1 MKITHLELAGFI
13 PLLRQPHKKC
23 FLHIGCG
30 HANPDRLP
38 ECFRTGDWQEITLDI
53 DPSTQPTIVGSIADM
68 HQVKDGSMDAVWSS
82 HNLEHLEAFEV
93 PKALKEIHRVLKPGG
108 MFLVTLPDLEQIAA
122 LIIDGKIN
130 DAVYES
136 PSGPITPLDMLF
148 GFQKSMAAG
157 NAYMAHRSG
166 FTAATLQQHL
176 TDAGFKE
183 IRIRRGGC
191 FDLWGVSVK

>member
-53 DPSTQPTIVGSIADM
+53 DPSTKPNIVGSIVDM
-68 HQVKDGSMDAVWSS
+68 NQVKDGNMDAVWSS
-82 HNLEHLEAFEV
+82 HNLEHLEAFQV

-122 LIIDGKIN
+122 LILDGKLN
-130 DAVYES
+130 DTVYRS
-136 PSGPITPLDMLF
+136 VSGPITPLDMLF
-148 GFQKSMAAG
+148 GFQKSMAEG
-157 NAYMAHRSG
+157 NGFMAHRSG
-166 FTAATLQQHL
+166 FTRATLQQYL

>member
-1 MKITHLELAGFI
+1 MKITHLELASFI

-53 DPSTQPTIVGSIADM
+53 DPSTKPTIVGDIADM
-68 HQVKDGSMDAVWSS
+68 HQIKDGSVDAVWSS
-82 HNLEHLEAFEV
+82 HNLEHLEAYAV

-122 LIIDGKIN
+122 LIIDGRLN
-130 DAVYES
+130 DTVYES
-136 PSGPITPLDMLF
+136 VSGPITPLDMLF

-157 NAYMAHRSG
+157 NAFMAHRSG

-176 TDAGFKE
+176 SDAGFKE